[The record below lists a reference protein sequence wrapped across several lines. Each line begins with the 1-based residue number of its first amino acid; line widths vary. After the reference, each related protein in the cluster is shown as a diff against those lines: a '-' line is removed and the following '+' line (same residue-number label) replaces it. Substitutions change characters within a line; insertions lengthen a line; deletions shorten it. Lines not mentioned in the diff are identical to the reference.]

1 MQKSEEA
8 GSQFPSVKKDFS
20 GEKDFGVP
28 SLSQATDRYSIVAMY
43 GDSTSVVVIP
53 LYAALVASRTMKTKA
68 IHLKTGDQ
76 IVPLPVDVTFVV
88 GIGRQLPQH
97 CF

>member
-8 GSQFPSVKKDFS
+8 GSHFPSVKKDSS

-43 GDSTSVVVIP
+43 GDSTSIVVIP
-53 LYAALVASRTMKTKA
+53 LYAALVASRIMKTKA
-68 IHLKTGDQ
+68 IHLKTGDLA
-76 IVPLPVDVTFVV
+76 PLSCMDVTF
-88 GIGRQLPQH
+88 IRL
-97 CF
+97 